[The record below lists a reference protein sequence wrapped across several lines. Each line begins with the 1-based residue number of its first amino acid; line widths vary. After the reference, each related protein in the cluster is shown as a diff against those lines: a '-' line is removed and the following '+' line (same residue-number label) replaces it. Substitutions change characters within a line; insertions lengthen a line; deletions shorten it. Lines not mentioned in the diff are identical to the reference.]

1 MPRVVRSDS
10 GNPAFRQWQSRLPT
24 VAIPLADSG
33 AANYIWRMKLPAA
46 PFTAGAIAFCALL
59 VAACEPDA
67 PLIAPDAAATA
78 PDAPPPTPA
87 SATAADH
94 LPGASVR
101 VSPVGYVAFTRSG
114 AEASSF
120 AFTARLVDSAGASL
134 PIPTAG
140 LDWLLRPGAAF
151 RVNGDSVAQD
161 RRTAK
166 LFLSAASGGRDTV
179 VASHGAAAD
188 TAFAEN
194 WEWMDLG
201 FHWGGDR
208 WTPVGESRCAR
219 VSQASGTAEID
230 LASFELHV
238 ASFDPFALRLDS
250 ASTAADGRSVRI
262 CFTAQRSGATTLAF
276 AGRDTTARRF
286 WGWHREHVVLA
297 PPLSLGFEHGG
308 AYEIG
313 VGQRTDLTARVY
325 DRHGASVL
333 LADDASAVSWTS
345 DDSTV
350 ATVSG
355 TGAVLGLASGSVP
368 VSAAYRNLTAQ
379 ATVDVYEITGG
390 RVGEEIVCVSTRR
403 GAVRCWG
410 NGEKQL
416 LGYAVGDR
424 ELGIVRPEQV
434 ANVNVGARVRDFFKA
449 SGYAACAI
457 TTDVQLRCWGSANW
471 GALGY
476 GRDNSIGKYQTPAT
490 AGPVPLGG
498 TPAFVGGGPADHWC
512 TVLTSGGLRC
522 VGSNLAGQVGYGIP
536 HSTEPVVGDDET
548 PATMGD
554 VPLGGKAVH
563 VATGGRAGMTC
574 AALDNG
580 RGRCWGINAQDWVP
594 ATNTVETPTY
604 GLGYGRE
611 LGYDSPIGDDET
623 PADAGDLPLEGRI
636 VQFALG
642 GYHICAVM
650 DGGSVR
656 CWGTNYHGQLGAGL
670 GERQH
675 VSDAGES
682 PELVFPAPVV
692 QIEAG
697 FFHTCVLMENGAVR
711 CWGGNYQGVLGL
723 GDTRGRGITE
733 SAEFVDDVP
742 LGGPAAALLG
752 SGSYEN
758 CAVMRAGGLR
768 CWGANWNGHFGYPF
782 REDVGDNETP
792 AEVGDIMVFP
802 GPVPRSRLGT
812 ASTPGRSLGA
822 PSPAQ
827 RADPH
832 GARPPAVAF
841 PRPNPGPVPPVLVI
855 DQPSRLSPWVG
866 PLVGAGGWIA
876 PSAIPAS
883 TTWIKVGRP

>member
-140 LDWLLRPGAAF
+140 LDWSLRPGAAF

-166 LFLSAASGGRDTV
+166 LFLSAAAGGRDTV

-201 FHWGGDR
+201 FQWEGDR

-313 VGQRTDLTARVY
+313 
-325 DRHGASVL
+325 
-333 LADDASAVSWTS
+333 
-345 DDSTV
+345 
-350 ATVSG
+350 
-355 TGAVLGLASGSVP
+355 
-368 VSAAYRNLTAQ
+368 
-379 ATVDVYEITGG
+379 EI
-390 RVGEEIVCVSTRR
+390 
-403 GAVRCWG
+403 
-410 NGEKQL
+410 
-416 LGYAVGDR
+416 
-424 ELGIVRPEQV
+424 
-434 ANVNVGARVRDFFKA
+434 
-449 SGYAACAI
+449 
-457 TTDVQLRCWGSANW
+457 
-471 GALGY
+471 
-476 GRDNSIGKYQTPAT
+476 
-490 AGPVPLGG
+490 
-498 TPAFVGGGPADHWC
+498 
-512 TVLTSGGLRC
+512 
-522 VGSNLAGQVGYGIP
+522 
-536 HSTEPVVGDDET
+536 
-548 PATMGD
+548 
-554 VPLGGKAVH
+554 
-563 VATGGRAGMTC
+563 GRA
-574 AALDNG
+574 
-580 RGRCWGINAQDWVP
+580 
-594 ATNTVETPTY
+594 
-604 GLGYGRE
+604 
-611 LGYDSPIGDDET
+611 
-623 PADAGDLPLEGRI
+623 
-636 VQFALG
+636 
-642 GYHICAVM
+642 
-650 DGGSVR
+650 
-656 CWGTNYHGQLGAGL
+656 
-670 GERQH
+670 H
-675 VSDAGES
+675 V
-682 PELVFPAPVV
+682 
-692 QIEAG
+692 
-697 FFHTCVLMENGAVR
+697 
-711 CWGGNYQGVLGL
+711 
-723 GDTRGRGITE
+723 
-733 SAEFVDDVP
+733 
-742 LGGPAAALLG
+742 
-752 SGSYEN
+752 
-758 CAVMRAGGLR
+758 
-768 CWGANWNGHFGYPF
+768 
-782 REDVGDNETP
+782 
-792 AEVGDIMVFP
+792 
-802 GPVPRSRLGT
+802 
-812 ASTPGRSLGA
+812 
-822 PSPAQ
+822 
-827 RADPH
+827 
-832 GARPPAVAF
+832 
-841 PRPNPGPVPPVLVI
+841 
-855 DQPSRLSPWVG
+855 
-866 PLVGAGGWIA
+866 
-876 PSAIPAS
+876 
-883 TTWIKVGRP
+883 